1 MATFGETLVG
11 GDQHPL
17 LRKRECPQV
26 GVGKPLLPGASD
38 VLHVVTEFPEA
49 GDGHQ
54 GNVLVNQDV
63 HPSIAGDLN
72 WGDLL
77 FGERGGIVEASQ
89 YVLAGQG
96 RIFAQ

>member
-1 MATFGETLVG
+1 MASFGETLVG

-17 LRKRECPQV
+17 FGECQCPQP
-26 GVGKPLLPGASD
+26 GVGKPLSCGTANIH
-38 VLHVVTEFPEA
+38 HVVTEFPEA

-54 GNVLVNQDV
+54 GNVLVYQDV

-77 FGERGGIVEASQ
+77 FGERGGIIEASQ
-89 YVLAGQG
+89 YVFAGQR
-96 RIFAQ
+96 RIFTQ